1 MPLNWPMIGLGVIFI
16 LAIRPLSALIG
27 MLRTKLKKK
36 ERLVIAF
43 FGIRGIGSFYYLAF
57 AAGQVQ
63 FKMEKELWAVV
74 SFIVVLSLL
83 IHGVTATSTFEKMEE
98 EAEKATEGV
107 KEIK

>member
-1 MPLNWPMIGLGVIFI
+1 
-16 LAIRPLSALIG
+16 
-27 MLRTKLKKK
+27 
-36 ERLVIAF
+36 
-43 FGIRGIGSFYYLAF
+43 
-57 AAGQVQ
+57 
-63 FKMEKELWAVV
+63 MEKELWAVV